1 MDLGIDVSS
10 SQHLHITPTLKLG
23 IQIMAMSSLEL
34 QGFLAG
40 ALSENPFLTF
50 AEEDGEA
57 LKQGEAA
64 FDEVPVRQR
73 PSETGPDPFASF
85 ELRELPQSPDEL
97 LDTMPQ
103 RSGSLE
109 QSLYEQLCLELH
121 RDKDLEIAR
130 HLIFGLDERGYLFID
145 TATLATGLSVTQDHV
160 EWVLKK
166 LQTECT
172 PAGIG
177 ARSLPERL
185 IAQLEAVGDA
195 DPLARHIIGTR
206 LEELADGRFARI
218 AGELHIPV
226 AEVKEIF
233 ERLRK
238 LDPNPANMADG
249 LRRCILP
256 EIEVFQQRG
265 RWKVRVKEGAFP
277 QVLIDQAL
285 VDAIDPSAM
294 DKASARRMMA
304 LLHGAEGVIRAVDLR
319 RASLIAVSAT
329 VVDAQ
334 AAFFSE
340 GPTGM
345 RPLTMLEVA
354 TEAEVSEATVSRIA
368 QHAFLETPRGTLPLR
383 GFFTSGVG
391 AASNASGEDASAVAV
406 KQAIQQIVDAE
417 DKAHPVSD
425 AQIVDAL
432 EERGMNVSRRTVNKY
447 RTALGIL
454 SRSKRR
460 KY

>member
-34 QGFLAG
+34 QGFLTG

-57 LKQGEAA
+57 LKQGEAV

-73 PSETGPDPFASF
+73 PSETGLDPFASF
-85 ELRELPQSPDEL
+85 ELRESPQSPDEL

-145 TATLATGLSVTQDHV
+145 TATLAAGLSVTQDHV

-226 AEVKEIF
+226 AEVKEVF

-256 EIEVFQQRG
+256 EIEVFQQRC

-277 QVLIDQAL
+277 QILIDQAL

-294 DKASARRMMA
+294 DKASARRMMT

-432 EERGMNVSRRTVNKY
+432 EERGMSVSRRTVNKY
-447 RTALGIL
+447 RTALGLL

>member
-1 MDLGIDVSS
+1 MWNGCSRS
-10 SQHLHITPTLKLG
+10 CRPN
-23 IQIMAMSSLEL
+23 A
-34 QGFLAG
+34 FPLA
-40 ALSENPFLTF
+40 SEP
-50 AEEDGEA
+50 
-57 LKQGEAA
+57 
-64 FDEVPVRQR
+64 
-73 PSETGPDPFASF
+73 
-85 ELRELPQSPDEL
+85 
-97 LDTMPQ
+97 
-103 RSGSLE
+103 
-109 QSLYEQLCLELH
+109 
-121 RDKDLEIAR
+121 
-130 HLIFGLDERGYLFID
+130 
-145 TATLATGLSVTQDHV
+145 AT
-160 EWVLKK
+160 
-166 LQTECT
+166 C
-172 PAGIG
+172 
-177 ARSLPERL
+177 L

-218 AGELHIPV
+218 AGELHVPV

-249 LRRCILP
+249 LRRSILP
-256 EIEVFQQRG
+256 EVEVFQRHG

-277 QVLIDQAL
+277 QVIIDQAL
-285 VDAIDPSAM
+285 VDAIDPRAM
-294 DKASARRMMA
+294 DKTSAQRMMA

-340 GPTGM
+340 GPAGM

-432 EERGMNVSRRTVNKY
+432 EERGMSVSRRTVNKY

-460 KY
+460 EY

>member
-1 MDLGIDVSS
+1 MNLGIDVSS
-10 SQHLHITPTLKLG
+10 SQHLHITPALKLG

-40 ALSENPFLTF
+40 AISENPFLSF
-50 AEEDGEA
+50 AEEEETE
-57 LKQGEAA
+57 KPREAA
-64 FDEVPVRQR
+64 FDEASLRQR
-73 PSETGPDPFASF
+73 PSETVPDPSASF
-85 ELRELPQSPDEL
+85 DFREAPQSPDEL

-103 RSGSLE
+103 QARSLE

-121 RDKDLEIAR
+121 RDIDLKIAH
-130 HLIFGLDERGYLFID
+130 HLISGLDERGYLFID

-166 LQTECT
+166 LQTECV

-177 ARSLPERL
+177 ARNLPERL

-218 AGELHIPV
+218 AGELHVPV

-249 LRRCILP
+249 LRRSILP
-256 EIEVFQQRG
+256 EVEVFQRHG

-277 QVLIDQAL
+277 QVIIDQAL
-285 VDAIDPSAM
+285 VDAIDPRAM
-294 DKASARRMMA
+294 DKTSAQRMMA

-340 GPTGM
+340 GPAGM

-354 TEAEVSEATVSRIA
+354 TKAEVSEATVSRIA

-432 EERGMNVSRRTVNKY
+432 EERGMSVSRRTVNKY

-460 KY
+460 EY